1 MPGSINLKIQPE
13 EIIEAVKAMK
23 KKEREAFIEDLVA
36 SASPQY
42 RFDIQE
48 ARKQYR
54 SGKVKTH
61 DEVFGS

>member
-1 MPGSINLKIQPE
+1 MPASKPLKIQPE
-13 EIIEAVKAMK
+13 EIIEAVKAMR

-42 RFDIQE
+42 RLDIQE